1 MKILIVDDDELSL
14 RLLEKKLLGWSH
26 FVFTAGDGEIA
37 WQILQEEEVD
47 LVFSDWNMPV
57 LDGLELCRRI
67 RRSGDFAKYT
77 HFILYTGNHQPE
89 DRMKA
94 LEAGADDFLL
104 KPVDFL
110 ELEVRLRGVQRH
122 LKLQGE
128 LARQNSELR
137 ELNWE
142 LSRVHAAI
150 EADLD
155 AAVAAQ
161 VEMLPS
167 PIQVPEVLSVDWLYV
182 PAHSLAG
189 DMFGY
194 FLIDG
199 ARLSFFHLDVAG
211 HGISSALLSISV
223 MKFLTPGHNDWGRG
237 VIDKRAAAPSPASI
251 VEELNNKFLSEG
263 ERYFTIC
270 YGDLNLETGLVRLC
284 QAGQPPPMRVS
295 DSGVIYEQSSGFP
308 VGLWHPMQYEETRL
322 QLLPGEQLIFYSD
335 GITDSSNAE
344 GIRLGQRGWLEA
356 VKDRDAR
363 NPKRLLQEIQRFL
376 AKWNSGLDFE
386 DDVSILR
393 LQWLGPA
400 SAAKLAANPGSASR
414 A

>member
-1 MKILIVDDDELSL
+1 MRILIADDDELSL
-14 RLLEKKLLGWSH
+14 RLLEKKLLDWKH
-26 FVFTAGDGEIA
+26 VVFTASDGEIA
-37 WQILQEEEVD
+37 WGILQDNEVD
-47 LVFSDWNMPV
+47 LVFSDWNMPL
-57 LDGLELCRRI
+57 LDGPELCRRI
-67 RRSGDFAKYT
+67 RRSGDFAKYM
-77 HFILYTGNHQPE
+77 HVILCTGRQQAK

-94 LEAGADDFLL
+94 LDAGADDFLL

-110 ELEVRLRGVQRH
+110 ELQVRLRGVERH
-122 LKLQGE
+122 LKLEGE

-142 LSRVHAAI
+142 LSRVHDAI
-150 EADLD
+150 ENDLD

-167 PIQVPEVLSVDWLYV
+167 PILFPGVLNVDWLYV
-182 PAHSLAG
+182 PARSLAG

-194 FLIDG
+194 FLTDG
-199 ARLSFFHLDVAG
+199 ARLNFFHLDVAG
-211 HGISSALLSISV
+211 HGISAALLSISV
-223 MKFLTPGHNDWGRG
+223 MKFLSPGHDDWKKSTCN
-237 VIDKRAAAPSPASI
+237 IRAEGLSPVSI

-284 QAGQPPPMRVS
+284 QAGQPPPMRVT
-295 DSGVIYEQSSGFP
+295 DSGVVYELASGFP

-322 QLLPGEQLIFYSD
+322 QLSPGEQLILYSD
-335 GITDSSNAE
+335 GITDSANA
-344 GIRLGQRGWLEA
+344 GGQRLGQQGWLEA
-356 VKDRDAR
+356 VKDVRAS
-363 NPKRLLQEIQRFL
+363 NPNKLLQEIQRFL
-376 AKWNSGLDFE
+376 AQWNNGLDFE

-400 SAAKLAANPGSASR
+400 SAANGTPDPGKT
-414 A
+414 